1 MTKPDH
7 QHSQVALAF
16 PSHLEVSLAS
26 AFLQSPLV
34 LMEIQCPSDQKE
46 NIVGL
51 CFIRILMD
59 LPSIRWIGRAL
70 LTTMVQTGL
79 LSEALPLATDK

>member
-7 QHSQVALAF
+7 QHSQVTLAF
-16 PSHLEVSLAS
+16 LSHLEVSLAS

-46 NIVGL
+46 DIVGL
-51 CFIRILMD
+51 CFIRVLMG
-59 LPSIRWIGRAL
+59 PSSVRWIGRAL
-70 LTTMVQTGL
+70 LTTMVQAGL
-79 LSEALPLATDK
+79 LSEALAFSH